1 MKLQN
6 LKDLYVDALRDIYN
20 AENQLTKALPKL
32 AKAAN
37 APELK
42 AAFEKHLEET
52 RIQVERL
59 DQIFEDL
66 GASAKGK
73 RCRGMEGIVEE
84 GAEMLEADGDLSVID
99 AGLIA
104 AAQKAEHY
112 EIANYGCV
120 RTWAEMLGESQ
131 AAELLQE
138 TLDEEAATDQKLTQ
152 LAEHIV
158 NPEAVNVEDRSDTL

>member
-6 LKDLYVDALRDIYN
+6 LKDVYVDALKDIYN

-42 AAFEKHLEET
+42 QAFETHLEQT
-52 RIQVERL
+52 RHQIERL
-59 DQIFEDL
+59 DEIFDQL
-66 GASAKGK
+66 GTGAKGK

-84 GAEMLEADGDLSVID
+84 GAEMIEADGDLSVID

-120 RTWAEMLGESQ
+120 RTWAEMLGESR
-131 AAELLQE
+131 AAQLLKE
-138 TLDEEAATDQKLTQ
+138 TLDEESATDEKLTQ
-152 LAEHIV
+152 LAERIV
-158 NPEAVNVEDRSDTL
+158 NPEAVHAPDNPRSM